1 MNNIILKV
9 LVDLALGITFFI
21 CFITGLLKYTVLL
34 QVTGLSNVVL
44 PSAFISDLHDW
55 SGIVLGVFV
64 FLHLYLNRQWIITMT
79 RKILANTLSKP

>member
-1 MNNIILKV
+1 MDNIILKW
-9 LVDLALGITFFI
+9 LVDLALGISFFV

-55 SGIVLGVFV
+55 SGIILGLLV
-64 FLHLYLNRQWIITMT
+64 FLHLYLNRRWIITMT
-79 RKILANTLSKP
+79 RKILTNTPSDP